1 MYGGLAERGTF
12 GQAREGNGSR
22 EFPPGNAFP
31 CCRGNSGCKG
41 PEAEA
46 VWAGTESS
54 RESKVAQHCEQRRP
68 EEGRSREVMGR
79 WWEGGSCRVLE
90 PRERT
95 LPF

>member
-12 GQAREGNGSR
+12 GQARERNGSR
-22 EFPPGNAFP
+22 EFPQEMLFP
-31 CCRGNSGCKG
+31 VAEGTVGAKALRQKQSGQ
-41 PEAEA
+41 AQRA
-46 VWAGTESS
+46 A
-54 RESKVAQHCEQRRP
+54 ESKVAEQCEQGRP
-68 EEGRSREVMGR
+68 EEGRSREVIGP